1 MSCVCVS
8 LALLCLS
15 KRAHSIFLL
24 RLFNDGVAM
33 FLAHAALF
41 AFQSRRWRVGAVVF
55 SLPSVGVFLLAHRLF
70 DDNPLDT
77 LRKGTSS

>member
-1 MSCVCVS
+1 MLYLANLAVVFAVYVRAELVPPWA

-41 AFQSRRWRVGAVVF
+41 AFQSRDGA
-55 SLPSVGVFLLAHRLF
+55 SAGRASASP
-70 DDNPLDT
+70 
-77 LRKGTSS
+77 